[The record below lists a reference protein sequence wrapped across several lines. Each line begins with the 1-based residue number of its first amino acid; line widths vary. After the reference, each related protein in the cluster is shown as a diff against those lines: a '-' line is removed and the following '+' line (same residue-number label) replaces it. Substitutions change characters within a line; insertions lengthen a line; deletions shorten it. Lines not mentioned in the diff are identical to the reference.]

1 MNTKQ
6 ASPIRFSDIFSLE
19 EIQALQDSFSEATG
33 VASIITDPDG
43 KPITKPSNFC
53 RLCSTI
59 IRNTEAGRLNC
70 YQSDAILGR
79 LSSSGPIVQ
88 PCLSGGLWD
97 AGAGIAV
104 DGKNIANWLIGQV
117 RNEDSDEE
125 RMLRYADDIG
135 ANREEFLAALKE
147 VPVMPLHQFNSVA
160 KVLYAMAL
168 QLSEKA
174 SCHVRYSQQREEMEK
189 DRAARLEIE
198 LFNKRIV
205 ETTNEGIWAMDANYN
220 TTYINSKMAW
230 MLGYSIEEVMGMKM
244 TEFIFIDDQH
254 DHLMKRAQRMSGKP
268 GLYERRFK
276 KKDGSAVWTIVS
288 STPIL
293 DKEGAFIGSFGMIM
307 DMTERKNAETEIIN
321 LNKELDQRV
330 KQRTTQLEEAIK
342 ELEAFSYSVSHDLK
356 APLRHI
362 SGYTGLF
369 LENMTTRLSAE
380 SSGYIQK
387 IADASK
393 EMEQL
398 IDAILDFSR
407 LNIAELHQANIH
419 SDEMVRQ
426 VIKLFD
432 PELKGRKI
440 SFLIEP
446 LPPVSGDLELI
457 HQVWRNLIANAI
469 KYTGKKTEAVIE
481 IGSVP
486 IDNGTTFFV
495 KDNGAGFNMKYAQKL
510 FGVFQRLH
518 SPKDFEGVGIGL
530 ANVKRIITRHGG
542 QCWAEGEPE
551 NGATFYFTLPH

>member
-1 MNTKQ
+1 METKQ

-43 KPITKPSNFC
+43 NPITKPSNFC

-59 IRNTEAGRLNC
+59 IRNTEAGRINC

-79 LSSSGPIVQ
+79 MSSSGPIVQ

-135 ANREEFLAALKE
+135 ANREEFIAALKE

-160 KVLYAMAL
+160 KVMYAMAL

-174 SCHVRYSQQREEMEK
+174 TCHIRYSQQREEMEN
-189 DRAARLEIE
+189 DRAARQEVE

-220 TTYINSKMAW
+220 TTYINSKMAG

-244 TEFIFIDDQH
+244 TEFIFTDDQH
-254 DHLMKRAQRMSGKP
+254 DHLRKRAQRMSGKP

-293 DKEGAFIGSFGMIM
+293 DKDGTFIGSFGMIM
-307 DMTERKNAETEIIN
+307 DMTVRKDAEQELRE
-321 LNKELDQRV
+321 LNEKLDQRV
-330 KQRTTQLEEAIK
+330 MQRTA
-342 ELEAFSYSVSHDLK
+342 ELEAAIHELETFSYSVSHDLK
-356 APLRHI
+356 TPLRHI
-362 SGYTGLF
+362 KGFTGLL
-369 LENMTTRLSAE
+369 LEDKFIGLSGENLAYLK
-380 SSGYIQK
+380 SISRS
-387 IADASK
+387 AT
-393 EMEQL
+393 EMEHL
-398 IDAILDFSR
+398 IDALLSFSR
-407 LNIAELHQANIH
+407 LNQADMRKIVINTSGMVGKVIRFFEPELQNRNIEFIVGKL
-419 SDEMVRQ
+419 SDIHGDENLIRQ
-426 VIKLFD
+426 V
-432 PELKGRKI
+432 
-440 SFLIEP
+440 
-446 LPPVSGDLELI
+446 
-457 HQVWRNLIANAI
+457 WTNLISNAI
-469 KYTGKKTEAVIE
+469 KYSGKREKAVVE
-481 IGSVP
+481 IGSTST
-486 IDNGTTFFV
+486 DKDTTFFV
-495 KDNGAGFNMKYAQKL
+495 RDNGVGFNMKYAGKL
-510 FGVFQRLH
+510 FGVFHRLH
-518 SPKDFEGVGIGL
+518 KTEDFEGVGIGL
-530 ANVKRIITRHGG
+530 ANVRRIVNRHGG
-542 QCWAEGEPE
+542 HCSIEAEPDK
-551 NGATFYFTLPH
+551 GATFYFTLPH